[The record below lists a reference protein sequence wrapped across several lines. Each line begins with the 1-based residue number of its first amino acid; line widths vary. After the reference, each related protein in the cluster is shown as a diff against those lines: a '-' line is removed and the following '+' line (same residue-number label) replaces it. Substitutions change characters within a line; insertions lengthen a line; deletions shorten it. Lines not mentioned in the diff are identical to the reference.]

1 MNGPVEI
8 LPFTPDYKDAFRDL
22 NREWLEA
29 LFYVEEY
36 DLQQLQHPERI
47 LAAGGEIWFAR
58 LNDVMVGTGALYCD
72 GDGTFEI
79 AKMAVT
85 SHARGHGVG
94 RLLLEKLI
102 QRFKDLG
109 GQRLVLETNSSLS
122 AAIALY
128 RSAGFVDYTPSKP
141 SEYARAN
148 VFMEWRPKGE
158 ITQSRFAEHEK

>member
-1 MNGPVEI
+1 MSSPVEL

-29 LFYVEEY
+29 LFYVEDY
-36 DLQQLQHPERI
+36 DLQQLEHPERI

-58 LNDVMVGTGALYCD
+58 LDGVMVGTGALYCD
-72 GDGTFEI
+72 GDGVFEI

-85 SHARGHGVG
+85 GNARGHGIG

-102 QRFKDLG
+102 QRFQELG
-109 GQRLVLETNSSLS
+109 GRRLVLETNSSLS

-148 VFMEWRPKGE
+148 VFMEWRRTGE
-158 ITQSRFAEHEK
+158 ITQESVLQHES